1 MIGVA
6 QPSGGHVSGPHSV
19 RVLALAA
26 AIAVSV
32 IAIST
37 PAAAGR
43 GGLSAQSS
51 NPSAYSMTIDSGPTD
66 FWSGPTEFWS
76 GPTA

>member
-1 MIGVA
+1 MTGVA
-6 QPSGGHVSGPHSV
+6 RPSGEHVSGARSV

-32 IAIST
+32 FAMSA
-37 PAAAGR
+37 PAAASR
-43 GGLSAQSS
+43 GGLSAHSGNAS
-51 NPSAYSMTIDSGPTD
+51 VNAMTVQ
-66 FWSGPTEFWS
+66 SGPTEFWS